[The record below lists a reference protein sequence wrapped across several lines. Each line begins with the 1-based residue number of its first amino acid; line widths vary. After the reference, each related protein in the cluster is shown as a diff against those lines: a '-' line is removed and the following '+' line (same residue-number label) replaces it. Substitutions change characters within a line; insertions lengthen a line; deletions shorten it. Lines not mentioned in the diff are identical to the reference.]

1 VAVGLGVAA
10 LAVLAWVPARAAT
23 FAALVETAFDLYRQ
37 DLYVQLR
44 WPLPATPHDECKEGR
59 RVTTYLLRGSDAD
72 TLMFT
77 SAQTAREVTQQGTEA
92 GKGAPK
98 ADSASQRDSLPSAM
112 SAHSATTVIAKPAG
126 LAGAA
131 YTSGCQKSGTWTRAE
146 LGPARAG

>member
-1 VAVGLGVAA
+1 MNRLLTLALVALP
-10 LAVLAWVPARAAT
+10 VLTVPASGK
-23 FAALVETAFDLYRQ
+23 ALPPEPPDTHSVVSGNRDFAFDLYRQ

-77 SAQTAREVTQQGTEA
+77 SAQTAREVTQQGAEA

-98 ADSASQRDSLPSAM
+98 ADSASQRDGDQ
-112 SAHSATTVIAKPAG
+112 H
-126 LAGAA
+126 
-131 YTSGCQKSGTWTRAE
+131 E
-146 LGPARAG
+146 